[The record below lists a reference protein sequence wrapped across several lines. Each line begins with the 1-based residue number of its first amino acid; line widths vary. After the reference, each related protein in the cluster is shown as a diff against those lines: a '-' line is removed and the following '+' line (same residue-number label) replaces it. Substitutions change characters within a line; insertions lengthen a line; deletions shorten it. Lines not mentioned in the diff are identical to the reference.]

1 MEERRKIKSR
11 IIFLCFFIALTAV
24 AAGLW
29 KDWKERNTGNGEN
42 AFAGP
47 EGMRDSR
54 TEFVT
59 ASAVTM
65 TGMDRIAFELDT
77 EDIQLVVEEVYV
89 SSGEE
94 VEKGSKILKLT
105 QDSVEEA
112 HRELSHAA
120 VEAQLHYRQGL
131 LDYELA
137 VIEAKKTR
145 DSSLL
150 ESEYAQADYDMVLAE
165 AQKEIDQ
172 LEEERKEAEEL
183 YQEYYDGI
191 NNGSYEIEYE
201 LEDKKALYETNEA
214 LYWSTLKKWNL
225 DDSQINNSSG
235 GTETAAG
242 TQQGDRGGS
251 STQDISQVTALEL
264 LEDTYRANRD
274 AYEQA
279 LEECSKAK
287 ETAQAGIEKAQAEYE
302 LRSLQLEQAKIDYEK
317 KAAAGKADYETALA
331 QGAIAESIYQT
342 ELKSKQKELDVLADA
357 KEETA
362 ENLALF
368 ESYLEDGYLYT
379 DNRGTIMA
387 VMVSKGQSL
396 ETDDIIMAYSNR
408 DLVTVSA
415 SVDQSDIA
423 SISVGDNAVA
433 VSQEYGALEGTVT
446 QLNPISDSGGRAN
459 VTYSVEVTLEAG
471 ETEIEANRT
480 VTLYF
485 GMDLEEYEAM
495 AERQPGVE
503 EGMERERTTGQERT
517 NGEPSTDRIPRAG
530 VMTGSEASVPSDS
543 GEDNSCT

>member
-29 KDWKERNTGNGEN
+29 KDWKERNAGNGES

-201 LEDKKALYETNEA
+201 LEDKKALYETNED

-251 STQDISQVTALEL
+251 STQDISQITALEL

-342 ELKSKQKELDVLADA
+342 ELKSKKKELDVLADE

-415 SVDQSDIA
+415 SVGQSDIA

-446 QLNPISDSGGRAN
+446 QLNPISGSGGRAN
-459 VTYSVEVTLEAG
+459 VTYSVEVTLEVG

-530 VMTGSEASVPSDS
+530 VMRGSEASVPSDS
-543 GEDNSCT
+543 GEGGR

>member
-47 EGMRDSR
+47 EGMRDRR

-446 QLNPISDSGGRAN
+446 QLNPISGSGGRAN

-480 VTLYF
+480 VTIYF

-517 NGEPSTDRIPRAG
+517 NEEPSTDRIPRAG

-543 GEDNSCT
+543 GEGGR

>member
-11 IIFLCFFIALTAV
+11 IIFLCFFIALAAV

-29 KDWKERNTGNGEN
+29 KDWKERNAGNGEN

-251 STQDISQVTALEL
+251 STQDISQITALEL

-302 LRSLQLEQAKIDYEK
+302 LSSLQLEQAKIDYEK
-317 KAAAGKADYETALA
+317 KDAAGKADYETALA

-396 ETDDIIMAYSNR
+396 ETDDIIIAYSNR

-446 QLNPISDSGGRAN
+446 QLNPISGSGGRAN

-517 NGEPSTDRIPRAG
+517 NEEPSTDRIPRAG

-543 GEDNSCT
+543 GEGGR

>member
-11 IIFLCFFIALTAV
+11 IIFLCFFIALAAV

-543 GEDNSCT
+543 GEGGR

>member
-543 GEDNSCT
+543 GEGGR

>member
-24 AAGLW
+24 AAGIW
-29 KDWKERNTGNGEN
+29 KDWKQRNAGNGES
-42 AFAGP
+42 ALAGP
-47 EGMRDSR
+47 EGMRPGG
-54 TEFVT
+54 TEFIT
-59 ASAVTM
+59 ASGATM

-77 EDIQLVVEEVYV
+77 EEIQLIVEEVYV

-120 VEAQLHYRQGL
+120 VEAQLRYRQGL

-137 VIEAKKTR
+137 VIEAKKTL

-172 LEEERKEAEEL
+172 LEKECKEAEEL

-201 LEDKKALYETNEA
+201 LEEKKELYETNEE

-225 DDSQINNSSG
+225 DDSQINNSG
-235 GTETAAG
+235 GAEMGAE
-242 TQQGDRGGS
+242 TQQGGRGGS
-251 STQDISQVTALEL
+251 NTQDISQITALEL
-264 LEDTYRANRD
+264 LEDTYRANRE
-274 AYEQA
+274 AYELA

-287 ETAQAGIEKAQAEYE
+287 EKAQAGIEKAQADYE
-302 LRSLQLEQAKIDYEK
+302 LLSLQLEQAEIDYEK

-331 QGAIAESIYQT
+331 QGIIAESIYQT
-342 ELKSKQKELDVLADA
+342 ELKSQQENLDILADER
-357 KEETA
+357 EETA

-368 ESYLEDGYLYT
+368 ESYLADGYLYT

-387 VMVSKGQSL
+387 VMVSNGQSL
-396 ETDDIIMAYSNR
+396 ETDDIIMAYSNPE
-408 DLVTVSA
+408 LVTVTV

-423 SISVGDNAVA
+423 AITVGDSAVA

-446 QLNPISDSGGRAN
+446 QMNPISGSGGGAS
-459 VTYSVEVTLEAG
+459 VTYSVAVTLETG

-480 VTLYF
+480 VTVYF
-485 GMDLEEYEAM
+485 GMNLKEYEAM
-495 AERQPGVE
+495 AVRQPGGE
-503 EGMERERTTGQERT
+503 EGMTGERTTGQERT
-517 NGEPSTDRIPRAG
+517 DGQPSTDRPSGAG
-530 VMTGSEASVPSDS
+530 DVTGSEAPARPDMEE
-543 GEDNSCT
+543 GGR

>member
-302 LRSLQLEQAKIDYEK
+302 LSSLQLEQAKIDYEK

-543 GEDNSCT
+543 GEGGR

>member
-11 IIFLCFFIALTAV
+11 IIFLYFFIALTAV

-317 KAAAGKADYETALA
+317 KAAAGKADYETVLA

-480 VTLYF
+480 VTIYF

-543 GEDNSCT
+543 GEGGR

>member
-530 VMTGSEASVPSDS
+530 VMRGSEASVPSDS
-543 GEDNSCT
+543 GEGGR

>member
-1 MEERRKIKSR
+1 
-11 IIFLCFFIALTAV
+11 
-24 AAGLW
+24 
-29 KDWKERNTGNGEN
+29 
-42 AFAGP
+42 
-47 EGMRDSR
+47 
-54 TEFVT
+54 
-59 ASAVTM
+59 
-65 TGMDRIAFELDT
+65 
-77 EDIQLVVEEVYV
+77 
-89 SSGEE
+89 
-94 VEKGSKILKLT
+94 
-105 QDSVEEA
+105 
-112 HRELSHAA
+112 
-120 VEAQLHYRQGL
+120 
-131 LDYELA
+131 
-137 VIEAKKTR
+137 
-145 DSSLL
+145 
-150 ESEYAQADYDMVLAE
+150 MVLAE

-543 GEDNSCT
+543 GEGGR

>member
-191 NNGSYEIEYE
+191 NNDSYEIEYE

-251 STQDISQVTALEL
+251 STQDISQITALEL

-302 LRSLQLEQAKIDYEK
+302 LSSLQLEQAKIDYEK
-317 KAAAGKADYETALA
+317 KDAAGKADYETALA

-396 ETDDIIMAYSNR
+396 ETDDIIIAYSNR

-446 QLNPISDSGGRAN
+446 QLNPISGSGGRAN

-480 VTLYF
+480 VTIYF

-517 NGEPSTDRIPRAG
+517 NEEPSTDRIPRAG

-543 GEDNSCT
+543 GEGGR

>member
-29 KDWKERNTGNGEN
+29 KDWKGRNAGNGES

-47 EGMRDSR
+47 EGMRDRR

-94 VEKGSKILKLT
+94 VEKGSRILKLT

-137 VIEAKKTR
+137 VIEAKRTR

-165 AQKEIDQ
+165 AQKEIEQ

-183 YQEYYDGI
+183 YQEYYEGI

-251 STQDISQVTALEL
+251 STQDISQITALEL

-415 SVDQSDIA
+415 SVGQSDIA

-446 QLNPISDSGGRAN
+446 QLNPISGSGGRAN

-480 VTLYF
+480 VTIYF

-530 VMTGSEASVPSDS
+530 VMRGSEASVPSDS
-543 GEDNSCT
+543 GEGGR

>member
-24 AAGLW
+24 AAGIW
-29 KDWKERNTGNGEN
+29 KDWKQRNAGNGES
-42 AFAGP
+42 ALAGP
-47 EGMRDSR
+47 EGMRPGG
-54 TEFVT
+54 TEFIT
-59 ASAVTM
+59 ASGATM

-77 EDIQLVVEEVYV
+77 EEIQLIVEEVYV

-120 VEAQLHYRQGL
+120 VEAQLRYRQGL

-137 VIEAKKTR
+137 VIEAKKTL

-150 ESEYAQADYDMVLAE
+150 ESEYAQADYDLVLAE

-172 LEEERKEAEEL
+172 LEKECKEAEEL

-201 LEDKKALYETNEA
+201 LEEKKELYETNEA

-225 DDSQINNSSG
+225 DDSQINNSG
-235 GTETAAG
+235 GAEMGAE
-242 TQQGDRGGS
+242 TQQGGRGGS
-251 STQDISQVTALEL
+251 NTQDISQITALEL
-264 LEDTYRANRD
+264 LEDTYRANRE
-274 AYEQA
+274 AYELA

-287 ETAQAGIEKAQAEYE
+287 EKAQAGIEKAQADYE
-302 LRSLQLEQAKIDYEK
+302 LLSLQLEQAEIDYEK

-331 QGAIAESIYQT
+331 QGIIAESIYQT
-342 ELKSKQKELDVLADA
+342 ELKSQQENLDILADER
-357 KEETA
+357 EETA

-368 ESYLEDGYLYT
+368 ESYLADGYLYT

-396 ETDDIIMAYSNR
+396 ETDDIIMAYSNPE
-408 DLVTVSA
+408 LVTVTV

-423 SISVGDNAVA
+423 AITVGDSAVA

-446 QLNPISDSGGRAN
+446 QMNPISGSGGRAS
-459 VTYSVEVTLEAG
+459 VTYSVAVTLETG

-480 VTLYF
+480 VTVYF
-485 GMDLEEYEAM
+485 GMNLKEYEAM
-495 AERQPGVE
+495 AVRQPGGE
-503 EGMERERTTGQERT
+503 EGMTGERTTGQERT
-517 NGEPSTDRIPRAG
+517 DGQPSTDRPSGAG
-530 VMTGSEASVPSDS
+530 DVTGSEAPARPDMEE
-543 GEDNSCT
+543 GGR

>member
-251 STQDISQVTALEL
+251 STQDISQITALEL

-302 LRSLQLEQAKIDYEK
+302 LSSLQLEQAKIDYEK
-317 KAAAGKADYETALA
+317 KDAAGKADYETALA

-396 ETDDIIMAYSNR
+396 ETDDIIIAYSNR

-446 QLNPISDSGGRAN
+446 QLNPISGSGGRAN

-480 VTLYF
+480 VTIYF

-517 NGEPSTDRIPRAG
+517 NEEPSTDRIPRAG

-543 GEDNSCT
+543 GEGGR

>member
-47 EGMRDSR
+47 EGMRDRR

-105 QDSVEEA
+105 QDSVKEA

-543 GEDNSCT
+543 GEGGR

>member
-191 NNGSYEIEYE
+191 NNDSYEIEYE

-543 GEDNSCT
+543 GEGGR

>member
-251 STQDISQVTALEL
+251 STQDISQITALEL

-302 LRSLQLEQAKIDYEK
+302 LSSLQLEQAKIDYEK
-317 KAAAGKADYETALA
+317 KDAAGKADYETALA

-396 ETDDIIMAYSNR
+396 ETDDIIIAYSNR

-433 VSQEYGALEGTVT
+433 VSQEYGALEGSVT

-480 VTLYF
+480 VTIYF

-517 NGEPSTDRIPRAG
+517 NEEPSTDRIPRAG

-543 GEDNSCT
+543 GEGGR